1 METRPPTVT
10 RILVAIG
17 FALSCFALALFLWI
31 AFGGPLPLKPE
42 GYRFTVPFKE
52 ATQLAEQSDVRI
64 SGVSVGKVK
73 SISLADNGLAD
84 ATIEMDSQYAPVPAN
99 TRAILRQ
106 KTLLGETYVEL
117 TPGNRSGATLPEGG
131 TLPTAQVSQAV
142 QLDEIFRTFNA
153 RTRQA
158 FKVWMQGSAAALNH
172 RGADLSAAIAELDP
186 FAEQTNKLL
195 RVLDS
200 QQHAVGQL
208 IHNGGDVFHAL
219 SERKGQLRGLIE
231 NSNAVFQTTA
241 RRNTDLEQIFQIL
254 PTFQR
259 ESRLTLERLN
269 SFAANTD
276 PLVRQLQP
284 AAKEL
289 SPTLIAAGK
298 AAPDLKHFFAG
309 LRGAIKHSDTGFP
322 ALRRLLT
329 DDFTPLFARLGSTVG
344 GRDAYLAHLNSIVAG
359 IRMYKHEVTAFFANA
374 ASATNNA
381 QPAFQG
387 SNTFVKQLRTTSPL
401 NPETLASFNQRLKF
415 VRANPYFKPLG
426 YNKLAPDSQG
436 RSRLQSFANTACSA
450 GITAILPPQSQVV
463 HDPNFNVRTAD
474 TPFAI
479 PLPGKIPQAIDL
491 YKRIK
496 EYAMGGTNNTNATA
510 APPCR
515 KQGKF
520 KSIGEFPQFSNY
532 LHVRAEP

>member
-42 GYRFTVPFKE
+42 GYRVTIPFKE
-52 ATQLAEQSDVRI
+52 ATQLAAESDVRI
-64 SGVSVGKVK
+64 SGVNVGKVK

-84 ATIEMDSQYAPVPAN
+84 ATIEVDSQYAPIPVN

-117 TPGNRSGATLPEGG
+117 TPGNRTGPTLPEGG

-158 FKVWMQGSAAALNH
+158 FKVWMQGSAAALTH
-172 RGADLSAAIAELDP
+172 RGADLSAAIAELGP
-186 FAEQTNKLL
+186 FAEETNRLL
-195 RVLDS
+195 RVLDT
-200 QQHAVGQL
+200 QQHAVTGL
-208 IHNGGDVFHAL
+208 VHNGGEVFHAL

-284 AAKEL
+284 AAKQL

-298 AAPDLKHFFAG
+298 AAPDLRRFFSG
-309 LRGAIKHSDTGFP
+309 LRGTIRHADTGFP
-322 ALRRLLT
+322 ALRRLLS
-329 DDFTPLFARLGSTVG
+329 DDFTPLLSRLGSNVG
-344 GRDAYLAHLNSIVAG
+344 GRSAYLSHLNSIVDVIG
-359 IRMYKHEVTAFFANA
+359 MYKHEVAAFFANA
-374 ASATNNA
+374 ASATNNS

-387 SNTFVKQLRTTSPL
+387 SDRPVKQLRTTSPL
-401 NPETLASFNQRLKF
+401 NPETLASFGNQLKPL
-415 VRANPYFKPLG
+415 RANPYFKPLG
-426 YNKLAPDSQG
+426 YNQLAQG
-436 RSRLQSFANTACSA
+436 LQSFANTSCSA
-450 GITAILPPQSQVV
+450 GITAILPPESQVV
-463 HDPNFNVRTAD
+463 NDPNFNVRTQN
-474 TPFAI
+474 TPYTI
-479 PLPGKIPQAIDL
+479 PVPGKIPQAQDL
-491 YKRIK
+491 YERIVQ
-496 EYAMGGTNNTNATA
+496 YVMGNTHNTNSTP

-515 KQGKF
+515 KQGPFNSVGKAPHQ
-520 KSIGEFPQFSNY
+520 STSY
-532 LHVRAEP
+532 LHVRPQR

>member
-31 AFGGPLPLKPE
+31 AFGGPLPLKAE

-52 ATQLAEQSDVRI
+52 ATQLAQESDVRI

-73 SISLADNGLAD
+73 SISLGDDGLAN
-84 ATIEMDSQYAPVPAN
+84 ATIEIDSQYAPVPAN

-117 TPGNRSGATLPEGG
+117 TPGTRDGPTLPEGG
-131 TLPTAQVSQAV
+131 ALPEAQVSQAV
-142 QLDEIFRTFNA
+142 QLDEIFRTFDA

-158 FKVWMQGSAAALNH
+158 FKVWMQGTAAALHH
-172 RGADLSAAIAELDP
+172 RGPDLSAAIAELGP
-186 FAEQTNKLL
+186 FAEQTDRVL
-195 RVLDS
+195 RVLDA
-200 QQHAVGQL
+200 QHHDVRGL
-208 IHNGGDVFHAL
+208 IRNTGDVFHAL
-219 SERKGQLRGLIE
+219 SERNGQLRGLIE

-241 RRNTDLEQIFQIL
+241 RRNADLEQLFEIL

-259 ESRLTLERLN
+259 ESRATLERLN

-276 PLVRQLQP
+276 PLVRQLRP

-298 AAPDLKHFFAG
+298 AAPDLQRFFTG
-309 LRGAIKHSDTGFP
+309 LRGTIRYSDTGFP
-322 ALRRLLT
+322 ALRRLLA
-329 DDFTPLFARLGSTVG
+329 DDFTPLLSRLGTSTG
-344 GRDAYLAHLNSIVAG
+344 GQDAYLAHLNSIVDVIG
-359 IRMYKHEVTAFFANA
+359 MYKHEVAAFFANA

-381 QPAFQG
+381 QPTTPT
-387 SNTFVKQLRTTSPL
+387 SITSKTKLLRTTSPL
-401 NPETLASFNQRLKF
+401 NPETLASFGRQLRP

-426 YNKLAPDSQG
+426 YGQLKQG
-436 RSRLQSFANTACSA
+436 LQTFANTACSA
-450 GITAILPPQSQVV
+450 GITAILPPQNQVV
-463 HDPNFNVRTAD
+463 HDPNFNARTENS
-474 TPFAI
+474 PFG
-479 PLPGKIPQAIDL
+479 PKIPEAVDL

-496 EYAMGGTNNTNATA
+496 QYALGNTRNTNLTP

-515 KQGKF
+515 KQGSF
-520 KSIGEFPQFSNY
+520 KSIGRNTQFSDY
-532 LHVRAEP
+532 LHVRQQP

>member
-42 GYRFTVPFKE
+42 GYRITVPFKE
-52 ATQLAEQSDVRI
+52 ATQLAAESDVRI

-73 SISLADNGLAD
+73 SITLADSGLAD
-84 ATIEMDSQYAPVPAN
+84 ATIEMDSPYAPVPAN

-117 TPGNRSGATLPEGG
+117 TPGNASGPTLPEGG
-131 TLPTAQVSQAV
+131 TLPEAQVSQAV

-158 FKVWMQGSAAALNH
+158 FKVWMQGTAAALNH
-172 RGADLSAAIAELDP
+172 RGPDLSAAIAELGP
-186 FAEQTNKLL
+186 FAEQTNRVL
-195 RVLDS
+195 RVLDT
-200 QQHAVGQL
+200 QQHAVRQL
-208 IHNGGDVFHAL
+208 ISSGGDVFHAL

-241 RRNTDLEQIFQIL
+241 RRNADLEQLFEIL

-259 ESRLTLERLN
+259 ESRATLTRLD

-284 AAKEL
+284 AAREL

-298 AAPDLKHFFAG
+298 AAPDLRRFFAG
-309 LRGAIKHSDTGFP
+309 LRGTINNSGTGFP
-322 ALRRLLT
+322 ALRRLLS
-329 DDFTPLFARLGSTVG
+329 DDLTPLLARLGTSVG
-344 GRDAYLAHLNSIVAG
+344 GRDPYLAHLNSIVDVL
-359 IRMYKHEVTAFFANA
+359 RQYKHEVAAFFANA

-387 SNTFVKQLRTTSPL
+387 SNRFVKQLRTTSPL
-401 NPETLASFNQRLKF
+401 NPESLASFGQQLRP

-426 YNKLAPDSQG
+426 YDQVEQG
-436 RSRLQSFANTACSA
+436 LQTFANTACSA

-463 HDPNFNVRTAD
+463 HDPNFNVRTQNS
-474 TPFAI
+474 PFGA
-479 PLPGKIPQAIDL
+479 KIPEAIDL

-496 EYAMGGTNNTNATA
+496 EYAMGATTNTNTTL

-515 KQGKF
+515 KQGSF
-520 KSIGEFPQFSNY
+520 QSIGKNPQFSKY

>member
-1 METRPPTVT
+1 VETRPPTVT

-42 GYRFTVPFKE
+42 GYRVTVPFKE
-52 ATQLAEQSDVRI
+52 ATQLAAESDVRI
-64 SGVSVGKVK
+64 SGVNVGKVK

-84 ATIEMDSQYAPVPAN
+84 ATIELDSQYAPIPSD

-117 TPGNRSGATLPEGG
+117 TPGNRNGPMVPEGG

-142 QLDEIFRTFNA
+142 QLDEIFRTFNT

-186 FAEQTNKLL
+186 FAEQTNRLL
-195 RVLDS
+195 RILDS
-200 QQHAVGQL
+200 QQHAVTGL
-208 IHNGGDVFHAL
+208 IHNGGEVFHAL

-241 RRNTDLEQIFQIL
+241 RRNADLEQIFQIL

-284 AAKEL
+284 AAKQL

-298 AAPDLKHFFAG
+298 AAPDLQRFFSG
-309 LRGAIKHSDTGFP
+309 LRGAIRHSDTGFP
-322 ALRRLLT
+322 ALRRLLS
-329 DDFTPLFARLGSTVG
+329 DDFTPLLARLGSTVG
-344 GRDAYLAHLNSIVAG
+344 GRSPYLSHLNSIVKV
-359 IRMYKHEVTAFFANA
+359 IQTYKHEVAAFFANA
-374 ASATNNA
+374 SSATNNG
-381 QPAFQG
+381 QPKFTN
-387 SNTFVKQLRTTSPL
+387 SDTIVKQLRTTSPL
-401 NPETLASFNQRLKF
+401 GPESLASFARQLQP
-415 VRANPYFKPLG
+415 VRSNPYFKPLG
-426 YNKLAPDSQG
+426 YNKLASG
-436 RSRLQSFANTACSA
+436 LETFANTACSG
-450 GITAILPPQSQVV
+450 GITAILPPESQVV
-463 HDPNFNVRTAD
+463 NDPNFNVRTQN
-474 TPFAI
+474 P
-479 PLPGKIPQAIDL
+479 PVSGLPWSQLGQASEL
-491 YKRIK
+491 YQRIRQ
-496 EYAMGGTNNTNATA
+496 YAMGNTNNTNSTP

-515 KQGKF
+515 KQGPF
-520 KSIGEFPQFSNY
+520 QSIGKSPESTDY
-532 LHVRAEP
+532 LHVRPEP

>member
-1 METRPPTVT
+1 METRPPTIT
-10 RILVAIG
+10 RILVAVG

-52 ATQLAEQSDVRI
+52 ATQLSAESDVRI

-73 SISLADNGLAD
+73 SINLGSDGRAD
-84 ATIEMDSQYAPVPAN
+84 ATIEIDSKYAPIPAN
-99 TRAILRQ
+99 TRAILRS

-117 TPGNRSGATLPEGG
+117 SPGSKNGPTLPEGG
-131 TLPTAQVSQAV
+131 TLPTAQVSNAV

-158 FKVWMQGSAAALNH
+158 FKVWMQGAGAALNH
-172 RGADLSAAIAELDP
+172 RGPDLSAAIAELGP
-186 FAEQTNKLL
+186 FAEQTNRVL
-195 RVLDS
+195 RTLDS
-200 QQHAVGQL
+200 QQGAVRQL
-208 IHNGGDVFHAL
+208 ISSGGDVFHAL
-219 SERKGQLRGLIE
+219 SERRDQLRGLIQ

-241 RRNTDLEQIFQIL
+241 RRNADLEQIFEIL

-269 SFAANTD
+269 TFAANTD
-276 PLVRQLQP
+276 PLVTQLQP
-284 AAKEL
+284 AAREL

-298 AAPDLKHFFAG
+298 AAPDLRRFFAG
-309 LRGAIKHSDTGFP
+309 LRGAIRHSDTGFP

-329 DDFTPLFARLGSTVG
+329 DDFTPLLSRLGSTVG
-344 GRDAYLAHLNSIVAG
+344 GRSPYLSHLNSIVETLG
-359 IRMYKHEVTAFFANA
+359 MYRHEVAAFFANA

-381 QPAFQG
+381 QPAFQS

-401 NPETLASFNQRLKF
+401 NPETLASFGHQLKP

-426 YNKLAPDSQG
+426 YNKLIPDSQG
-436 RSRLQSFANTACSA
+436 RSRLETFANTSCSA
-450 GITAILPPQSQVV
+450 GITATLPPEFQVV
-463 HDPNFNVRTAD
+463 NDPNFNIRTQ
-474 TPFAI
+474 TPPTPGFAWS
-479 PLPGKIPQAIDL
+479 PMAEATDL

-496 EYAMGGTNNTNATA
+496 QYVMGGVNNTNATP

-515 KQGKF
+515 KQGPF
-520 KSIGEFPQFSNY
+520 QSIGKHPQTTDY

>member
-1 METRPPTVT
+1 METRPPTIT

-52 ATQLAEQSDVRI
+52 ATQLAAESDVRI

-73 SISLADNGLAD
+73 SITLADSGLAD
-84 ATIEMDSQYAPVPAN
+84 ATIEMDSTYAPVPDD

-117 TPGNRSGATLPEGG
+117 TPGTRDGPTLPEGG
-131 TLPTAQVSQAV
+131 TLPEAQVSQAV
-142 QLDEIFRTFNA
+142 QLDEIFRTFDA

-158 FKVWMQGSAAALNH
+158 FRVWMQGTAAALNH
-172 RGADLSAAIAELDP
+172 RGPDLSAAIAELGP
-186 FAEQTNKLL
+186 FAEQTNKVLQ
-195 RVLDS
+195 VLDT
-200 QQHAVGQL
+200 QQHSVRGL
-208 IHNGGDVFHAL
+208 IRSGGDVFHAL
-219 SERKGQLRGLIE
+219 SERKDQLRGLIE

-241 RRNTDLEQIFQIL
+241 RRNADLEQLFEIL

-259 ESRLTLERLN
+259 ESRATLDRLN

-298 AAPDLKHFFAG
+298 AAPDLKRFFSG
-309 LRGAIKHSDTGFP
+309 LRGTIKYSDTGFP
-322 ALRRLLT
+322 ALRRLLS
-329 DDFTPLFARLGSTVG
+329 DDFTPLLARLGSSVG
-344 GRDAYLAHLNSIVAG
+344 GQDPYLAHLNSIVEV
-359 IRMYKHEVTAFFANA
+359 IRQYKHEVAAFFANA
-374 ASATNNA
+374 ASATNGD
-381 QPAFQG
+381 QPKFVG
-387 SNTFVKQLRTTSPL
+387 SDTIVKQLRTASPL
-401 NPETLASFNQRLKF
+401 NPETLASFGQQ
-415 VRANPYFKPLG
+415 VRPVRSNPYFKPLG
-426 YNKLAPDSQG
+426 YNQVVHGLET
-436 RSRLQSFANTACSA
+436 FANTSCSA

-463 HDPNFNVRTAD
+463 HDPNFNVRTQLQ
-474 TPFAI
+474 PFPTLPWAQIPEAI
-479 PLPGKIPQAIDL
+479 QL
-491 YKRIK
+491 YQRIK
-496 EYAMGGTNNTNATA
+496 QYAMGNTRNTNSTP

-515 KQGKF
+515 KQGSF
-520 KSIGEFPQFSNY
+520 QSIGRNTQFSKY
-532 LHVRAEP
+532 LHVRQQP